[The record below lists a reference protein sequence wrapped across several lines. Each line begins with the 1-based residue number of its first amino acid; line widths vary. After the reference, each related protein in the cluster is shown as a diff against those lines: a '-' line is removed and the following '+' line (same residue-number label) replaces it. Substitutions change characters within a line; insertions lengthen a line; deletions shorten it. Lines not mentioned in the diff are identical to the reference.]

1 MADYT
6 RDSSFNMGIAH
17 LTRIDAILYDIAS
30 ASSEE
35 NYIIWHNTLNVL
47 SREVSFLFNP
57 DEAESSITADNK
69 CANSINE
76 YLRDKTFENKSKA
89 YNALV
94 DYELFIK
101 KQLSERGM
109 LMAFKK
115 SIGSSVTDLG

>member
-35 NYIIWHNTLNVL
+35 DYINWHNTLNVL
-47 SREVSFLFNP
+47 SREVSFLFNK
-57 DEAESSITADNK
+57 DETTASVNADNT

-76 YLRDKTFENKSKA
+76 FLKDKTFENKSKA

-94 DYELFIK
+94 KYELFIK
-101 KQLSERGM
+101 KQLSQRKM
-109 LMAFKK
+109 LMAFSKDTK
-115 SIGSSVTDLG
+115 SAISDLA

>member
-35 NYIIWHNTLNVL
+35 DYITWHNTLNVL
-47 SREVSFLFNP
+47 SREVSFLFNK
-57 DEAESSITADNK
+57 DETELSIKADNT

-101 KQLSERGM
+101 KQLSQRKM
-109 LMAFKK
+109 LMAFSKDTK
-115 SIGSSVTDLG
+115 SAISDLA

>member
-35 NYIIWHNTLNVL
+35 DYITWHNTLNVL
-47 SREVSFLFNP
+47 SREVSFLFNK
-57 DEAESSITADNK
+57 DETELSIKADNT

-101 KQLSERGM
+101 KQLSQRKM
-109 LMAFKK
+109 LMAFSKDLRS
-115 SIGSSVTDLG
+115 SITDLG

>member
-35 NYIIWHNTLNVL
+35 DYITWHNTLNVL
-47 SREVSFLFNP
+47 SREVSFLFTD
-57 DEAESSITADNK
+57 DETKLSIKADNK

-76 YLRDKTFENKSKA
+76 YLTDKTFDNKSKA

-101 KQLSERGM
+101 RQLSERGM
-109 LMAFKK
+109 LMAFRKNV
-115 SIGSSVTDLG
+115 GSSITDLG

>member
-35 NYIIWHNTLNVL
+35 DYIAWHNILNIL
-47 SREVSFLFNP
+47 SREVSFLFN
-57 DEAESSITADNK
+57 EGETKSSTDADNA
-69 CANSINE
+69 CADSIND
-76 YLRDKTFENKSKA
+76 YLGDRNFDNKTKA

-94 DYELFIK
+94 NYELFIK
-101 KQLSERGM
+101 KQLSKRKM
-109 LMAFKK
+109 LMAFSKDTK
-115 SIGSSVTDLG
+115 SAISDLA

>member
-1 MADYT
+1 MGEYT

-17 LTRIDAILYDIAS
+17 LTRIDAILYDIAL

-35 NYIIWHNTLNVL
+35 DYIAWHNILNVL

-57 DEAESSITADNK
+57 DETELSIEADNK

-76 YLRDKTFENKSKA
+76 YLSDKNFENKSKA

-94 DYELFIK
+94 SYELFIK
-101 KQLSERGM
+101 KQLSQRKM
-109 LMAFKK
+109 LMAFSKDLRS
-115 SIGSSVTDLG
+115 SITDLG

>member
-1 MADYT
+1 MGDYT

-35 NYIIWHNTLNVL
+35 DYINWHNTLNVL
-47 SREVSFLFNP
+47 SREVSFLFNK
-57 DEAESSITADNK
+57 DETTASVNADNT

-76 YLRDKTFENKSKA
+76 FLKDKTFENKSKA

-94 DYELFIK
+94 KYELFIK
-101 KQLSERGM
+101 KQLSQRKM
-109 LMAFKK
+109 LMAFSKDTK
-115 SIGSSVTDLG
+115 SAISDLA